1 MIWEAPAL
9 LWGGRALYSCLRS
22 AVLVVGPPEG
32 QHIGSDLVQAL
43 TPGDPGQLG
52 EYRLTG
58 VLGRGGQGTVY
69 LGQGPTG
76 QQVAVKALHIEALA
90 DDNARQRFLQEAES
104 ARRVAPFCTARV
116 LDVGI
121 ADERPYIVSEH
132 IPGPSLDELVR
143 KEGPRSG
150 SGLERLAVTTLTA
163 LAAIHRAGIVH
174 RDFKPS
180 NVILGP
186 EGPVV
191 IDFGIAR
198 ALDRSATHSVMGTPA
213 FMAPEQFEGS
223 SPASAMDMFSWA
235 TTMIYAAS
243 GQQAFRGDTFPAVM
257 HAIMTREPDLSAVPD
272 ELRPMLTACLAKNP
286 ASRPSAANLLRRIT
300 GEELP
305 AALAEQPTLLSGPPP
320 ATLLLPDSDQHTVR
334 PAVAVHGVGA
344 HWGPPGHSGG
354 QQPGWGSGGQQAGWG
369 RPLPGAQQPGW
380 GAPPMHPHARPA
392 KPKTG
397 VPQATTALVLTIL
410 SGFFILILTII
421 ILIWGRKDLR
431 EIMQAVW
438 VVSDVTLVAALV
450 TLAVALRRTSLA
462 ATITILLTALVSVT
476 VSITMVAGFNQQAVI
491 AVSAV
496 QGLLVVLTALL
507 AWRAGWV
514 PAVLGTLTGLVST
527 ATYVLWFAIENRGV
541 SWTDITHWD
550 AISALGYALWHVALA
565 VSLLVRA
572 VRAGKGPSP
581 AGGAG

>member
-1 MIWEAPAL
+1 M
-9 LWGGRALYSCLRS
+9 
-22 AVLVVGPPEG
+22 
-32 QHIGSDLVQAL
+32 
-43 TPGDPGQLG
+43 
-52 EYRLTG
+52 TG

-69 LGQGPTG
+69 LGQGPAG

-132 IPGPSLDELVR
+132 IPGPALDELVL

-213 FMAPEQFEGS
+213 FMAPEQFEGG
-223 SPASAMDMFSWA
+223 SPTSAMDMFSWA

-243 GQQAFRGDTFPAVM
+243 GQQAFRGDTFPAIM

-272 ELRPMLTACLAKNP
+272 ELRPMLAACLSKNP

-305 AALAEQPTLLSGPPP
+305 AALAERPTLLSGPPP
-320 ATLLLPDSDQHTVR
+320 ATLLLPDADQHTVR
-334 PAVAVHGVGA
+334 PAAAAHGAGA
-344 HWGPPGHSGG
+344 HGGPPVHSGG
-354 QQPGWGSGGQQAGWG
+354 QQPGWGSGGQQVGGGSGGQQPGWG
-369 RPLPGAQQPGW
+369 SGGQQGGWGSGGQQPGWGQPMPGAQQPGW
-380 GAPPMHPHARPA
+380 GSPPMHPHARPA
-392 KPKTG
+392 KPNTG
-397 VPQATTALVLTIL
+397 VPQATTALALTLLSGLFILVLTIIVL
-410 SGFFILILTII
+410 V
-421 ILIWGRKDLR
+421 WGRKELR
-431 EIMQAVW
+431 EIMLAVW
-438 VVSDVTLVAALV
+438 VISDITLVAALV
-450 TLAVALRRTSLA
+450 TLAVALRRTSLG

-476 VSITMVAGFNQQAVI
+476 VSITMVTGFDQQAVI

-507 AWRAGWV
+507 AWRAGWI
-514 PAVLGTLTGLVST
+514 PAVLGTLTGLISM

-541 SWTDITHWD
+541 GWDDITVWD
-550 AISALGYALWHVALA
+550 AISALGFALWHVALA
-565 VSLLVRA
+565 ASLLVRA
-572 VRAGKGPSP
+572 VRAGKAPSP
-581 AGGAG
+581 AGVAA

>member
-1 MIWEAPAL
+1 M
-9 LWGGRALYSCLRS
+9 
-22 AVLVVGPPEG
+22 
-32 QHIGSDLVQAL
+32 
-43 TPGDPGQLG
+43 
-52 EYRLTG
+52 G

-76 QQVAVKALHIEALA
+76 QQVAVKALHVEALA

-121 ADERPYIVSEH
+121 ANERPYIVSEH

-198 ALDRSATHSVMGTPA
+198 ALDRSATHSIMGTPA

-223 SPASAMDMFSWA
+223 PPTSALDMFSWA

-272 ELRPMLTACLAKNP
+272 ELRPMLAACLAKNP
-286 ASRPSAANLLRRIT
+286 ASRPSAADLLRRIT

-334 PAVAVHGVGA
+334 PAVAAPEVRA
-344 HWGPPGHSGG
+344 PWGPSGQSGG
-354 QQPGWGSGGQQAGWG
+354 QQPGGGSGGQAGWG
-369 RPLPGAQQPGW
+369 RPMPAQPPGW
-380 GAPPMHPHARPA
+380 GAPPVHPHARPA

-410 SGFFILILTII
+410 SGFFILILTVI
-421 ILIWGRKDLR
+421 ILVWGRRELR
-431 EIMQAVW
+431 EIMLAVW
-438 VVSDVTLVAALV
+438 VVSDITLVAALV
-450 TLAVALRRTSLA
+450 ALAVSLRRTSLA
-462 ATITILLTALVSVT
+462 AAVTLVPTALVSVM
-476 VSITMVAGFNQQAVI
+476 VSIAMVTGFDQQAVI

-496 QGLLVVLTALL
+496 QGLLVVVTALL

-514 PAVLGTLTGLVST
+514 PAVLGTLIGLVST

-541 SWTDITHWD
+541 SWSDITTWD

-572 VRAGKGPSP
+572 VRAGAVTRSDHRVGV
-581 AGGAG
+581 